1 MLLILILNLKLNDM
15 IDPGTATIIGAG
27 ISGLA
32 GAGSAMASG
41 KMNRRA
47 VKYSKWA
54 LQQQQKFNAEQSQL
68 SRDWSEDML
77 AQQNDWNLQQWNR
90 ENAYNA
96 PAALKA
102 RYEAAGLN
110 AALMMQSGSSVGQ
123 AASSQPAASPSGLP
137 TASSSAGGS
146 PQLTRPDFSLLS
158 SAVDSFF
165 KNKLISSQ
173 SEGQGL
179 DNLLKARYGDELAQL
194 SIGKGSAEIAN
205 IRSQSARNYAETA
218 IASLKAKEQQILN
231 KYLDM
236 GQQLGLITKMAEYSS
251 ITAGTALTSAKYR
264 TEVANE
270 LKVLAEA
277 NGLQISN
284 KVARATADGLI
295 KAMNNENRFR
305 SYDAALGYGYLPRQ
319 HYYKNRQLPI
329 DLGIAE
335 VQKAMAEFERYTKD
349 TPGNRWIQKN
359 IVPVSSAVSP
369 LLDAAAMFTAAGA
382 LGKGVKMFK
391 PKYGKMKKYS
401 FE

>member
-1 MLLILILNLKLNDM
+1 MILVLILVLILILKLNDM

-32 GAGSAMASG
+32 GAGSAISSG

-47 VKYSKWA
+47 LKYNKWA
-54 LQQQQKFNAEQSQL
+54 LQEQQKFNAEQSQL
-68 SRDWSEDML
+68 SRDWSEAMM
-77 AQQNDWNLQQWNR
+77 AQQNDWNLAQWNR
-90 ENAYNA
+90 ENSYNS

-110 AALMMQSGSSVGQ
+110 AALMMQSGSSIGQ
-123 AASSQPAASPSGLP
+123 AASSQPAASPSGMP
-137 TASSSAGGS
+137 TASSSTGGS

-165 KNKLISSQ
+165 KNKLTSSQ

-179 DNLLKARYGDELAQL
+179 DNLLKSKYGDELAQL
-194 SIGKGSAEIAN
+194 SIGKGSAEISN

-218 IASLKAKEQQILN
+218 IASLKAEEQRTLN
-231 KYLDM
+231 KYLDL

-251 ITAGTALTSAKYR
+251 ITAGTALTNAKYR

-277 NGLQISN
+277 NGLEISN
-284 KVARATADGLI
+284 EVARATADGLI
-295 KAMNNENRFR
+295 EAMNNENRFR

-329 DLGIAE
+329 DLDIAE
-335 VQKAMAEFERYTKD
+335 TQKAMAEFERYTKD

-359 IVPVSSAVSP
+359 IVPISSAVNP

-382 LGKGVKMFK
+382 LRGAKKMFK
-391 PKYGKMKKYS
+391 PKHGR
-401 FE
+401 